1 MWRKVEDG
9 KIMNREMLQYMGIVD
24 EFNKDIHI
32 KKICIEA
39 LEKRIQK
46 KVKLVVSS
54 SDDTVLVCPVC
65 GEEVHSVQKFCHEC
79 GQALDWR
86 V

>member
-1 MWRKVEDG
+1 MG
-9 KIMNREMLQYMGIVD
+9 TIMLQNMGIVD
-24 EFNKDIHI
+24 ELNKDIHL

-46 KVKLVVSS
+46 KAKIIMSG
-54 SDDTVLVCPVC
+54 SDDEAIWVCPVC
-65 GEEVHSVQKFCHEC
+65 NEEIHGLQKFCHEC

-86 V
+86 VQI

>member
-1 MWRKVEDG
+1 MDT
-9 KIMNREMLQYMGIVD
+9 IMLQTMGIVD
-24 EFNKDIHI
+24 ELNRDIHL

-54 SDDTVLVCPVC
+54 SDDATWVCPVC
-65 GEEVHSVQKFCHEC
+65 GEEVHGVQKFCHEC
-79 GQALDWR
+79 EQALDWR

>member
-9 KIMNREMLQYMGIVD
+9 KIMNRDILQYMGIVD
-24 EFNKDIHI
+24 EFNKDIYI

-46 KVKLVVSS
+46 KVKLIVSS
-54 SDDTVLVCPVC
+54 SDDTRWVCPVC
-65 GEEVHSVQKFCHEC
+65 NEEVHSVQ
-79 GQALDWR
+79 
-86 V
+86 

>member
-1 MWRKVEDG
+1 MDT
-9 KIMNREMLQYMGIVD
+9 IMLQNMGIID
-24 EFNKDIHI
+24 ELNRDIHL

-46 KVKLVVSS
+46 KVKLVVL
-54 SDDTVLVCPVC
+54 DGQAPYVCPC
-65 GEEVHSVQKFCHEC
+65 CNEEVHGLQKFCHEC

>member
-1 MWRKVEDG
+1 
-9 KIMNREMLQYMGIVD
+9 MNRDMLQYMGIVD
-24 EFNKDIHI
+24 EFNKDIYI

-46 KVKLVVSS
+46 KVKLIVSS
-54 SDDTVLVCPVC
+54 SDDTTWVCPVC
-65 GEEVHSVQKFCHEC
+65 NEEVHGVQKFCHEC

-86 V
+86 VQI

>member
-1 MWRKVEDG
+1 MWREVKDG
-9 KIMNREMLQYMGIVD
+9 EIMDMIMLQNMGIID
-24 EFNKDIHI
+24 ELNRDIHL

-46 KVKLVVSS
+46 KVKLVMSS
-54 SDDTVLVCPVC
+54 SDDAAWVCPVC
-65 GEEVHSVQKFCHEC
+65 GEEIHSLQRFCHGC

>member
-1 MWRKVEDG
+1 MDT
-9 KIMNREMLQYMGIVD
+9 IMLQTMGIVD
-24 EFNKDIHI
+24 ELNRDIHL

-54 SDDTVLVCPVC
+54 SDDATWVCPVC
-65 GEEVHSVQKFCHEC
+65 GEEVHGVQKFCHEC

>member
-1 MWRKVEDG
+1 
-9 KIMNREMLQYMGIVD
+9 MNRDILQYMGIVD
-24 EFNKDIHI
+24 EFNKDIYI

-46 KVKLVVSS
+46 KVKLIVSS
-54 SDDTVLVCPVC
+54 SDDTTWVCPVC
-65 GEEVHSVQKFCHEC
+65 NKEVRGVQKLCHEC

>member
-1 MWRKVEDG
+1 
-9 KIMNREMLQYMGIVD
+9 MNRDMLQYMAIVD

-46 KVKLVVSS
+46 KVKLATSS
-54 SDDTVLVCPVC
+54 SGDTTLVCPVC
-65 GEEVHSVQKFCHEC
+65 GEEVYGEQKFCHEC

-86 V
+86 VQI